1 MRYSTLV
8 SLGCFGALIVGCDN
22 RTDAVP
28 TALKSGGGILASA
41 VAATVSARGV
51 GVAPGGSCNFL
62 TGVCNN
68 GGRGVMFHFSFTGT
82 KTGTDPVAVTG
93 TWTAS
98 DPLTGIQLQFTGDAN
113 LFVAAHALGN
123 GVAACTITTPDGT
136 TLPTNNCF
144 FCAFDG
150 AANGAVDQVA
160 FAGGANNGS
169 LQAQSNLPTTP
180 CGGAVGLAS
189 GNLHID

>member
-1 MRYSTLV
+1 
-8 SLGCFGALIVGCDN
+8 
-22 RTDAVP
+22 
-28 TALKSGGGILASA
+28 
-41 VAATVSARGV
+41 
-51 GVAPGGSCNFL
+51 
-62 TGVCNN
+62 
-68 GGRGVMFHFSFTGT
+68 MFHFSFTGT
-82 KTGTDPVAVTG
+82 NTGTDPVAVTG